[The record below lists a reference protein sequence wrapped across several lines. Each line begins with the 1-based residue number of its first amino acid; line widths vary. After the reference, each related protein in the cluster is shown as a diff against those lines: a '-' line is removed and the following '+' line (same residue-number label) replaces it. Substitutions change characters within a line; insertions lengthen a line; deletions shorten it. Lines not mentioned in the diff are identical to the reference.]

1 MKVENLKTTT
11 QFTSVLK
18 SSPMHHFRWQ
28 SAPVLQKNCRFM
40 CEVTYHLSI

>member
-18 SSPMHHFRWQ
+18 LLLCIIFVDNR
-28 SAPVLQKNCRFM
+28 LQFYKKNCRFM